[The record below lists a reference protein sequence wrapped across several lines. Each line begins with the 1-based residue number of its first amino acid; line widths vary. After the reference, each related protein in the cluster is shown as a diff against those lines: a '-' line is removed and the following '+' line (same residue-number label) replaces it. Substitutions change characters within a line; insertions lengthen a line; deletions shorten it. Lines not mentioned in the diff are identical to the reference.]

1 METSDV
7 FFRNYLKKEQWNC
20 NMINQSLKNKTPKQ
34 NQKKKKSALSL
45 SAVVML
51 EEASYAVFA
60 NLHWCL
66 AFGMFM
72 QSVNIFRQ
80 AGNGFGQ

>member
-1 METSDV
+1 
-7 FFRNYLKKEQWNC
+7 
-20 NMINQSLKNKTPKQ
+20 
-34 NQKKKKSALSL
+34 
-45 SAVVML
+45 ML

-72 QSVNIFRQ
+72 QSANIFRQ